1 MAEPEGHLWSADHSL
16 RNAALVYGDCRG
28 LSLFNDNHPPIELQS
43 SGKQGT
49 VRLST
54 REVSVARVMGGIGSK
69 PRGQLHCLNIWCHC
83 VWGVASSAISVNS
96 HQQINLHSA
105 SSFFAGHLN
114 DTSLQHLPGLR
125 GVRLIKKDLEAD
137 SVRSRRRLYR
147 ACRRWEKQRA
157 ASSQMG

>member
-1 MAEPEGHLWSADHSL
+1 MIIKPLIYD
-16 RNAALVYGDCRG
+16 DCLG

-114 DTSLQHLPGLR
+114 DTSLQRLTGLL
-125 GVRLIKKDLEAD
+125 GVRLIKGDRGAD
-137 SVRSRRRLYR
+137 SVRGRWSLYR
-147 ACRRWEKQRA
+147 ACRRKKKQRST
-157 ASSQMG
+157 SSQLG